1 MSSEPSL
8 HRRVDAGIQQGC
20 YAVAWDEFDGDVTS
34 GMTLRQLRDCTPTV
48 DDGERAC
55 SFTACSVKALAEAVC
70 EPGTYT
76 YEYTVTD
83 LAGFEARAEV
93 SVAVSELAQL
103 TSGVVLEA
111 GSESEAGAQ
120 AEALRDVSSEEATA
134 FRGAVAGLLGSEGQ
148 GVGGE
153 DVTVVNVTVEGT
165 AIRVTYTVVVASAG
179 SAPPPHRFR
188 RRTLRHSWSVPPK
201 GEAALVASP
210 ARRALRSS
218 LCMFGF
224 SCVSPPLPS
233 PPLPHSSP
241 LSLDPPSRPT
251 PGTPPSRPPPVPPP
265 PHAPP
270 SLPHPPHASPS
281 LPHPPPLPPL
291 PLLDLAVEEAA
302 ERLQDAETFRTH
314 LAAAADS
321 ANVSLTTEV
330 ESITMDE
337 ERPRL
342 TPVVDRVAAAKAALR
357 AEVDHLAVETEEALR
372 QVEAEVLPAM
382 ESASVSNGV
391 TEYAVTGA
399 FDLEMQRVEEE
410 VEELRSAL
418 SAADELELLIAEAAG
433 SVAEAAA
440 QLGVSYPLHPSPPPP
455 GLAPGQGCPYRTAA
469 TGTMKVWISV
479 GGAELPSEAHEASA
493 GYYHQYES
501 LDGALPSPSP
511 PPRPSPPPIGDRD
524 DAVDA
529 DMATASTFGDDGER
543 GRRLL
548 ARGGSSGRTKDGG
561 ARGSSKLKDTTG
573 TVGETGFDI
582 GVALGGLGG
591 VPQRSVR
598 TDFRFSRYFAIRN
611 LLVGGIKLTQWRR
624 HKAAGEVCG
633 ARVVSL
639 GARCSTG
646 EPLPLRFGFDPI
658 FAPERTMYAPQL
670 AGREA
675 EFYPPEALEHVGNA
689 SRMWRARPF
698 GQEEAAEEED
708 GADRA
713 YVAYLDAQVS
723 QERAFEVFR
732 YLAESHFLDQHS
744 HLVLAEALMW
754 NAEQELLLKAAV
766 RMEWVAG
773 GSIKVSFE
781 VISLPA
787 PPSFLNAMVTPR
799 EALLLLVALIVLYN
813 ALSHSKQYAS
823 QLLLRLRLKLMEL
836 FSDLQEELQSSPLPR
851 RRLASG
857 DGREQTG
864 GSDPSKSN
872 RLHSA
877 FTRSFRSSSSW
888 IRRCSRHTSRRLT
901 LTMLGA
907 SAPSGAS
914 SATLRT
920 STGRSSFFGLA
931 TVQSSRR
938 GQDFFLFRHLL
949 HHPGKSAHKSRMWRL
964 VDGISIWLQVAAIG
978 VGLAYFY
985 CYMTL
990 DLSAAPYFHVYH
1002 DLYARANFF
1011 LTARAEADEA
1021 SAIPAASDTATEG
1034 LSPAWTLPEDPTG
1047 RNELREALRGADSLG
1062 RLLQRYW
1069 ILQSVNVML
1078 LIARIMCDMR
1088 FQEKLGYVM
1097 ETLHLVRLDLLHFIT
1112 LAMWLGWCFAA
1123 VAHISFGV
1131 RTQELSTLWNAL
1143 GWLMST
1149 LGTGSY
1155 GTVGQRVLGTT
1166 TKKTLKGQGQ
1176 WEQTRLETVCA
1187 WGLMVPVALLMV
1199 WIVLNI
1205 TVAMITLNFS
1215 RIKAHR
1221 ERTEEDGD
1229 GEHLLHDCAWL
1240 FKQWILRVSGR
1251 RPAVARLLEQLVRKM
1266 GTGDDLTAFEAYKNR
1281 IYRQKQEV
1289 RAETKRT
1296 RSGAVSRL
1304 RTTLSEEEGL
1314 LPSDAVALQLCD
1326 GRSVT
1331 MQEVMDA
1338 VCAAAK
1344 ADRVRENPQLL
1355 QLSLDDRLLLN
1366 SFAGLLRLR
1375 TRTMA
1380 RVVKGETPREPA
1392 KRLWGPLRERGSV
1405 AARWMAGAISG
1416 ALTWRPSCWRAMSL
1430 VSVPAGGWQY
1440 SELGLDTAVGATPG
1454 NRASS
1459 EGWASHSDDPH
1470 DAYTT
1475 IRLVQLNGKGGGE
1488 WRCTAEQE
1496 SAGLGIGDDLL
1507 NRALGHLHRPT
1518 PFRHP
1523 RHFGL
1528 VSVRRDVHRDFVQM
1542 DPLLRPDTFES
1553 FCRRLQ
1559 QEPSFGGPMG
1569 VRHSIRTATA
1579 TKIIVLPTLQTES
1592 DVEVEASMPGPLQN
1606 PRLAWDLDTDTPV
1619 SNGAHSE
1626 SILENERWLAASRLA
1641 NGVGQDESGII
1652 VVEYEEGPELPL
1664 DGSKCGDV
1672 GNSGVAA
1679 PVKDT
1684 VGVHGNRGEP
1694 GSIDGGSF
1702 PGGEKAGDL
1711 VPVAAESTSYA
1722 VNERSGVVENWS
1734 GSSRKRGMSQN
1745 AAGAPPAVL
1754 VSYDQGAPRR
1764 EDAPKSIIDAIGNNI
1779 PVVSINGLVKCPRKS
1794 SPILHAKGY

>member
-233 PPLPHSSP
+233 PPLPHSS
-241 LSLDPPSRPT
+241 LSLTSSRPT

-766 RMEWVAG
+766 RMEWVVG

-1229 GEHLLHDCAWL
+1229 GEHILHDCAWL

-1459 EGWASHSDDPH
+1459 EGEMF
-1470 DAYTT
+1470 
-1475 IRLVQLNGKGGGE
+1475 I
-1488 WRCTAEQE
+1488 
-1496 SAGLGIGDDLL
+1496 
-1507 NRALGHLHRPT
+1507 
-1518 PFRHP
+1518 
-1523 RHFGL
+1523 
-1528 VSVRRDVHRDFVQM
+1528 DFVQM
-1542 DPLLRPDTFES
+1542 DPLLRPDTAES
-1553 FCRRLQ
+1553 FAEDSSRSPLEAQ
-1559 QEPSFGGPMG
+1559 WASVIPSDG
-1569 VRHSIRTATA
+1569 
-1579 TKIIVLPTLQTES
+1579 
-1592 DVEVEASMPGPLQN
+1592 
-1606 PRLAWDLDTDTPV
+1606 
-1619 SNGAHSE
+1619 NGDE
-1626 SILENERWLAASRLA
+1626 IN
-1641 NGVGQDESGII
+1641 DESGII